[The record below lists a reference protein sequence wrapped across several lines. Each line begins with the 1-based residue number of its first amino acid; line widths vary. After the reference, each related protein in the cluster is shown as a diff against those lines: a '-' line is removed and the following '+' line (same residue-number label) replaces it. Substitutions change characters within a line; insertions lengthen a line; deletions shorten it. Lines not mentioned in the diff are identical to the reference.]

1 MKASELRLGNYLA
14 VNSGIQEVKEIG
26 INEISTGKKY
36 SYSEFAAYYPHV
48 IKHSELEVGSYAIP
62 LTEEWLLKFGLT
74 TAHYSDRDSPRYELP
89 GYGYEIRLG
98 DDGEHG
104 VYFEGNCMTY
114 IKFVHQL
121 QNLTYSLTEEELTIK
136 EPAV

>member
-1 MKASELRLGNYLA
+1 MKATELRLGNIVKSLNQK
-14 VNSGIQEVKEIG
+14 VPFCFIDQIKEGRIRGVSGDDELHALSTWNDGSIQLQ
-26 INEISTGKKY
+26 
-36 SYSEFAAYYPHV
+36 P
-48 IKHSELEVGSYAIP
+48 IP
-62 LTEEWLLKFGLT
+62 VTEEWLVKLGLT
-74 TAHYSDRDSPRYELP
+74 TAHYSDSKNPRYELP
-89 GYGYEIRLG
+89 GYGYELRLG

-121 QNLTYSLTEEELTIK
+121 QNLVFALTGEELTIK